1 MLEAALHL
9 PNEPAKLKE
18 LIGALASEV
27 KSQALL
33 IEKLKHQLAGL
44 RRHRFGASS
53 EALDQL
59 QLTLEDE
66 EVAQAAEAAAS
77 LVDRDTASDQ
87 KPKGQPKRK
96 PLPDH
101 LPRHEEVL
109 SLGDACSQCG
119 GKLKTLGEDVTE
131 ELEYIP
137 GRFVVNR
144 IDRPRM
150 SCG

>member
-1 MLEAALHL
+1 MVMLNSAQNLPDEPTELKHL
-9 PNEPAKLKE
+9 VGL
-18 LIGALASEV
+18 LSSEV

-59 QLTLEDE
+59 LLSLEDE
-66 EVAQAAEAAAS
+66 EVAQAAESATTS
-77 LVDRDTASDQ
+77 VESNLVHDPA
-87 KPKGQPKRK
+87 PKGQPKRK

-109 SLGDACSQCG
+109 SPGENCSNCG
-119 GKLKTLGEDVTE
+119 GKLKTLGQDVTE
-131 ELEYIP
+131 ELEYVP
-137 GRFVVNR
+137 GRFIVNR
-144 IDRPRM
+144 IVRP
-150 SCG
+150 GVL